1 MGPRFRGDDE
11 GYLVS
16 YQRAMPARLK
26 ALADR
31 PLHLALLIGI
41 IAELIFVFRLGVPT
55 KTFFAETHYV
65 PAARALLA
73 LDIPR
78 NTEHPLVAKELIAA
92 GIALFG
98 DDPWGWRL
106 IPSLFGAA
114 TVMGVFAL
122 LMLMLRNA
130 RAAVLGSVLV
140 VLNQLV
146 FIQAR
151 IAMLDVFLG
160 AFIIWAMVAFLW
172 AANGTPKQVLWRWIL
187 GSVLLGLAVGVK
199 WAAIPYVAMAGLAFL
214 FLRIRDARLAKR
226 KLLTAFSA
234 KDQPHWA
241 GLGTIQGLLLMG
253 LVSIPVYLL
262 TFAPAFFYEV
272 NPLTLS
278 TLIPFQLDMYAQQ
291 TQILTPHTYQSEW
304 YQWPLISRPIWYF
317 YEIDAGAQR
326 GVLLVG
332 NPLVMW
338 GGLLAVVLCLIS
350 WIETRA
356 IRPGAVALMWIA
368 SVAIYIVIP
377 KSLGFYYYY
386 YLSSIFLCLALPISF
401 DLLDP
406 VRKMGLGEWFTAAS
420 FLMFLYFYPI
430 IAAAP
435 LESGQSFLNWIW
447 FSSWL

>member
-1 MGPRFRGDDE
+1 MTKSVWSGIETPM
-11 GYLVS
+11 L
-16 YQRAMPARLK
+16 ARLK
-26 ALADR
+26 AFADHLAR
-31 PLHLALLIGI
+31 SPLHLALLIGI
-41 IAELIFVFRLGVPT
+41 VAELIFVFRIGVPT
-55 KTFFAETHYV
+55 KPFFDETHYV

-122 LMLMLRNA
+122 LMLMVRNT

-140 VLNQLV
+140 VLNQML

-160 AFIIWAMVAFLW
+160 AFIVWAMVVFLW
-172 AANGTPKQVLWRWIL
+172 AANGTPKQVLWRWVL

-199 WAAIPYVAMAGLAFL
+199 WAAIPYVAMAGLAFI
-214 FLRIRDARLAKR
+214 FLRIRDTRRAKK
-226 KLLTAFSA
+226 KLFTALSS
-234 KDQPHWA
+234 KNQPHWA
-241 GLGTIQGLLLMG
+241 GLGTVQGLLLMAV
-253 LVSIPVYLL
+253 VSIPVYLA
-262 TFAPAFFYEV
+262 TFAPAFFYQV

-278 TLIPFQLDMYAQQ
+278 NLIPFQFDMYAQQ
-291 TQILTPHTYQSEW
+291 TQVLSPHTYQSEW

-317 YEIDAGAQR
+317 YEPDPIQHA

-332 NPLVMW
+332 NPLIMW
-338 GGLLAVVLCLIS
+338 GGVLAVVLCLIA
-350 WIETRA
+350 WIDTKA

-386 YLSSIFLCLALPISF
+386 YLSSIFLCLALPMSF

-406 VRKMGLGEWFTAAS
+406 QRKMGLGEWFAAAS
-420 FLMFLYFYPI
+420 FLLFLYFYPI
-430 IAAAP
+430 IAAVP
-435 LESGQSFLNWIW
+435 LSDPQDFHKWMW
-447 FSSWL
+447 FSTWL